1 MSLFALNLLLAVT
14 WALATGSLSER
25 NLVLGFVVGLF
36 VLQLVG
42 SAVGDARYGAR
53 LFRILALATI
63 FLKELLVSSVRV
75 ALSVLSP
82 RLTMEPAVIAVPLDV
97 DSDAEITL
105 LANLISLTPGTLSID
120 VAEDRSCIYV
130 HAMYGGDP
138 DQLAEEIKRT
148 FERRIREAFR

>member
-1 MSLFALNLLLAVT
+1 MSLFALNLILAVT

-25 NLVLGFVVGLF
+25 NLALGFVVGLV

-53 LFRILALATI
+53 LFRILGLAVT

-75 ALSVLSP
+75 AASVLSP
-82 RLTMEPAVIAVPLDV
+82 RLTFEPAVIAVPLDLE
-97 DSDAEITL
+97 SDAEITL

-120 VAEDRSCIYV
+120 VAADRSCIYV

-138 DQLAEEIKRT
+138 EQLADEIKRT

>member
-1 MSLFALNLLLAVT
+1 MSLFALNLILAFT

-25 NLVLGFVVGLF
+25 NLVLGFVVGLV

-42 SAVGDARYGAR
+42 SAVGDARYGTR
-53 LFRILALATI
+53 LFRIAALATI

-75 ALSVLSP
+75 AMSVLSP

-138 DQLAEEIKRT
+138 DELAREIKDT

>member
-1 MSLFALNLLLAVT
+1 MSLFALNLILAVT

-25 NLVLGFVVGLF
+25 NLALGFVVGLI

-42 SAVGDARYGAR
+42 TAVGDARYGAR
-53 LFRILALATI
+53 LFRILALAAT

-75 ALSVLSP
+75 AASVLAP
-82 RLTMEPAVIAVPLDV
+82 RLTMEPAVIAVPLDLK
-97 DSDAEITL
+97 SDAEITL

-120 VAEDRSCIYV
+120 VAADRSCIYV

-138 DQLAEEIKRT
+138 DQLAEEIKHT

>member
-25 NLVLGFVVGLF
+25 NLILGFFVGLG
-36 VLQLVG
+36 VLQIVG
-42 SAVGDARYGAR
+42 AAVGDARYGVR
-53 LFRILALATI
+53 LWRIVGLILT

-75 ALSVLSP
+75 AASVLTP
-82 RLTMEPAVIAVPLDV
+82 RLTMKPAVIAVPLDLEG
-97 DSDAEITL
+97 DAEITL

-120 VAEDRSCIYV
+120 VAADRSCLYV

-138 DQLAEEIKRT
+138 EQLAEEIKST

>member
-1 MSLFALNLLLAVT
+1 MSLFALNLILAFT

-25 NLVLGFVVGLF
+25 NLVLGFVVGLV

-42 SAVGDARYGAR
+42 PAVGDARYGTR
-53 LFRILALATI
+53 LFRIAALATI

-75 ALSVLSP
+75 AISVLSP

-138 DQLAEEIKRT
+138 DQLAQEIKDT

>member
-1 MSLFALNLLLAVT
+1 MSLFALNLILAFT

-25 NLVLGFVVGLF
+25 NLVLGFVVGLV

-53 LFRILALATI
+53 LFRIAALATI

-75 ALSVLSP
+75 AISVLSP

-138 DQLAEEIKRT
+138 DQLAEEIKHT